1 MVNLLKNSLSAIKPL
16 FSPMI
21 PLLISIIPLGL
32 LYLIMDYTP
41 LLEEVY
47 VILEDRLGLLAKII
61 FYYLWA
67 VLCFLIKLVLL
78 LNRASKSNERY
89 AEFFTW
95 LDNNFKSIILYLFI
109 ILLSIGLLYCCGYD
123 SSDSYCYIFETRT
136 AGSVFGVYF

>member
-61 FYYLWA
+61 FYYL
-67 VLCFLIKLVLL
+67 
-78 LNRASKSNERY
+78 
-89 AEFFTW
+89 
-95 LDNNFKSIILYLFI
+95 
-109 ILLSIGLLYCCGYD
+109 
-123 SSDSYCYIFETRT
+123 
-136 AGSVFGVYF
+136 